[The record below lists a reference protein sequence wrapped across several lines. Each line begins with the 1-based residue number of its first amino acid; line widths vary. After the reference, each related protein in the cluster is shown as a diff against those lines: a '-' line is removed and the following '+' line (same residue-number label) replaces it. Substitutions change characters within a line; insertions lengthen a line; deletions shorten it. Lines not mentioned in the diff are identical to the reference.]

1 MDIPTICRQL
11 LVLISFL
18 MVGFSGWAAAEPPS
32 RVARLSYISG
42 TVSFSPAG
50 QSDWVRAA
58 VNRPLTTGD
67 RLWADTNSR
76 VELQVGGAAIR
87 LGAFT
92 SVTLLNLDDRIAQVQ
107 LSQGTLKVRV
117 RHIGRNQAFEVNT
130 PNLAFTL
137 RRPGE
142 YRIDVDPNG
151 DATAVMV
158 QSGLAEVYGEGTS
171 LCGQSSAGVSLLRYR
186 PV

>member
-1 MDIPTICRQL
+1 MDMPVLRRPL
-11 LVLISFL
+11 LVLAGFL
-18 MVGFSGWAAAEPPS
+18 TLTFSGLAAAEPPS
-32 RVARLSYISG
+32 RAARLGYLSG

-50 QSDWVRAA
+50 QPDWVQAV

-67 RLWADTNSR
+67 RLLADTNSR

-87 LGAFT
+87 LGAGT
-92 SVTLLNLDDRIAQVQ
+92 SMTVLNLDDRIAQFQ

-117 RHIGRNQAFEVNT
+117 RRMGPDQVIEVDT

-142 YRIDVDPNG
+142 YRIDVDPNS
-151 DATAVMV
+151 DATRVMV
-158 QSGLAEVYGEGTS
+158 QSGQAEVYGEGAS
-171 LCGQSSAGVSLLRYR
+171 YAVNSKQRYR
-186 PV
+186 FY